1 MFIILQLIAA
11 QVGMFTDNII
21 ERFFRDRLQYRMHNN
36 RWTFGIFGC
45 KRLTSIVNH
54 GVKKDWWT
62 HSAVCVFHSRDGAT
76 VAKWATAL
84 MTALLAVA
92 NSMHDL
98 ILIGLLSSCIGLRL
112 SNN

>member
-36 RWTFGIFGC
+36 RSTFGIFGC

-62 HSAVCVFHSRDGAT
+62 HSAVLRVPFAGWRHRRLVGYGAHDGA
-76 VAKWATAL
+76 A
-84 MTALLAVA
+84 
-92 NSMHDL
+92 SSGQQHD
-98 ILIGLLSSCIGLRL
+98 
-112 SNN
+112 